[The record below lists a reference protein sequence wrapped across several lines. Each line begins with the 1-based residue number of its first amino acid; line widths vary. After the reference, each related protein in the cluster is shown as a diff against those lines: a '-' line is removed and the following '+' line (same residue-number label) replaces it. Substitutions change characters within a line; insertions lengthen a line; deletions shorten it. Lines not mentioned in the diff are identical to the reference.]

1 MQQRSIQHLP
11 ISIFATVM
19 GLTGFAIAIEK
30 LEQYW
35 NFEPIASNILLV
47 FSGVLLVVL
56 SVLYLTKF
64 ALFPK
69 NVIEEFNH
77 PVRLSFFPTISI
89 SLLIVAV
96 GIHQRLPEIAVWM
109 WWIGI
114 IGQLIFTLAILTRW
128 MHRETFVTEQ
138 SNPAWFIPIVGNVLV
153 PVAGVNLG
161 FAEVSWFYFSFA
173 MVLWLPMLAIVL
185 NRIFFHPAIPQK
197 LWPTLFILIAPPAV
211 GFISWMQLNNR
222 ELDAFGRVL
231 FYFSVFT
238 TILLFVQ
245 GKYFASVKFA
255 LPWWAYSFPLAA
267 VTIASFLFS
276 EITGGIYSLIFAHLL
291 LVFLTGLIVTLIY
304 KTSKAAVENKIC
316 LPE

>member
-1 MQQRSIQHLP
+1 MPERSIQHLP

-19 GLTGFAIAIEK
+19 GLAGFAIAIEK
-30 LEQYW
+30 LEQFW
-35 NFEPIASNILLV
+35 NLQHFASNALLV
-47 FSGVLLVVL
+47 FSGVLLVFL

-69 NVIEEFNH
+69 NVSEEFNH
-77 PVRLSFFPTISI
+77 PIRLSFFPTISI
-89 SLLIVAV
+89 ALLVLTV

-109 WWIGI
+109 WWLGI

-138 SNPAWFIPIVGNVLV
+138 SNPAWFIPIVGNVLA

-161 FAEVSWFYFSFA
+161 FLEVSWFYFSFA
-173 MVLWLPMLAIVL
+173 IVLWLPMLAIVL

-211 GFISWMQLNNR
+211 GFIAWMQLN
-222 ELDAFGRVL
+222 EQHLDATSRIL
-231 FYFSVFT
+231 YYFSVFT
-238 TILLFVQ
+238 TILLFAQ

-267 VTIASFLFS
+267 MTIASFLFS
-276 EITGGIYSLIFAHLL
+276 EITGGIYSLIFAHALL
-291 LVFLTGLIVTLIY
+291 AFLTGLILTLVY
-304 KTSKAAVENKIC
+304 KTTKAALENKIC
-316 LPE
+316 QPD

>member
-30 LEQYW
+30 LELYW
-35 NFEPIASNILLV
+35 SFEPIVSNLLLI
-47 FSGVLLVVL
+47 FSSVLLVAL

-96 GIHQRLPEIAVWM
+96 GIHQRLPEIAVWI
-109 WWIGI
+109 WWIGA

-128 MHRETFVTEQ
+128 MHRESFVTEQ

-161 FAEVSWFYFSFA
+161 FTEVSWFYFSFA
-173 MVLWLPMLAIVL
+173 IVLWLPMLAIVL

-211 GFISWMQLNNR
+211 GFISWMQLNSHQ
-222 ELDAFGRVL
+222 LDAFGRVL
-231 FYFSVFT
+231 FYFGVFT
-238 TILLFVQ
+238 TVLLFAQ
-245 GKYFASVKFA
+245 AKYFASVKFA

-276 EITGGIYSLIFAHLL
+276 EATGGIYSLIFAHLML
-291 LVFLTGLIVTLIY
+291 AFLTGLIITLIY
-304 KTSKAAVENKIC
+304 KTSKAALENKIC
-316 LPE
+316 QPE

>member
-1 MQQRSIQHLP
+1 
-11 ISIFATVM
+11 M

-35 NFEPIASNILLV
+35 KLGTFISDPLLII
-47 FSGVLLVVL
+47 SGVLLISL

-64 ALFPK
+64 VRFPQA
-69 NVIEEFNH
+69 VIAEFNH
-77 PVRLSFFPTISI
+77 PIRLSFFPTITI
-89 SLLIVAV
+89 SLLVLAV
-96 GIHQRLPEIAVWM
+96 GVHQRLPEIAVWM
-109 WWIGI
+109 WWLGI

-173 MVLWLPMLAIVL
+173 IVLWLPMLAIVL

-197 LWPTLFILIAPPAV
+197 LWPTMFILIAPPAV
-211 GFISWMQLNNR
+211 GFLSWMQLNDSD
-222 ELDAFGRVL
+222 LDALGRI
-231 FYFSVFT
+231 FYYFAVFT
-238 TILLFVQ
+238 TILLFAQ
-245 GKYFASVKFA
+245 GKYFASVKFG
-255 LPWWAYSFPLAA
+255 LPWWAYSFPIAA

-276 EITGGIYSLIFAHLL
+276 ELTGGIYSLILAHVLL
-291 LVFLTGLIVTLIY
+291 AFLAGLIATLVY
-304 KTSKAAVENKIC
+304 KTTKSAINNQIC
-316 LPE
+316 QPE